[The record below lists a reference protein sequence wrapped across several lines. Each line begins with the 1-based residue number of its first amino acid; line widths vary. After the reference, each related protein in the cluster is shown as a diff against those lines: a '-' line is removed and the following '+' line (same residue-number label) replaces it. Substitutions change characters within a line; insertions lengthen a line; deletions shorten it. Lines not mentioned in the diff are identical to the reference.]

1 MNPTDEPYPVQV
13 GPDYRCFTCGEP
25 AMGGH
30 FWLPCRS
37 PLDAYAQHIFYL
49 ALPCGHNPRTVR
61 LGDVLTAV
69 AFVRLPIFEAQILAN
84 VSAIEQRLAHLQR
97 VLAQL
102 KHA

>member
-1 MNPTDEPYPVQV
+1 MNATNEPYPVQV
-13 GPDYRCFTCGEP
+13 GPDYHCFTCGEP

-30 FWLPCRS
+30 YWLPCNS

-61 LGDVLTAV
+61 LGDALTPV
-69 AFVRLPIFEAQILAN
+69 AFVRLPSFQAQIVAN
-84 VSAIEQRLAHLQR
+84 LTAIEERLNHLQR

-102 KHA
+102 EHA